1 MEVAV
6 PRLPIALTGID
17 LTLLFKRLERFE
29 VDELGHLGPW
39 QIRERLPG
47 SKYRIIAT
55 CPDVEVAH
63 AIAKFLN
70 GDAQQAYSDLKRFQM
85 MDEEEDA

>member
-1 MEVAV
+1 MGIET
-6 PRLPIALTGID
+6 LTR
-17 LTLLFKRLERFE
+17 RLERFE

-47 SKYRIIAT
+47 SRYRIIAT

-70 GDAQQAYSDLKRFQM
+70 GDAQRAYSDLKRFQM